1 MMIRTFLASVL
12 AASVLMAVPAYAQTD
27 MGGLGGYAK
36 DEQGAVLP
44 GVTVTVTGRAI
55 LAPMVAVTDAS
66 GYYRILNLPP
76 GTLVL
81 TAEIQGF
88 ATYRQ

>member
-1 MMIRTFLASVL
+1 MIRTFLASVL

-55 LAPMVAVTDAS
+55 LAPMAAVTDAS
-66 GYYRILNLPP
+66 GHYRILNLPP
-76 GTLVL
+76 GTLV
-81 TAEIQGF
+81 
-88 ATYRQ
+88 